1 MKEKR
6 MGVGF
11 IGCGGH
17 CCGSNIPC
25 AARNPKL
32 KIIGFCDLRQ
42 EPLEKLKEQYN
53 SKFITNDMERIFS
66 DPEIGMVICA
76 TKPDFRLP
84 VMELAVK
91 YKKPLF
97 VEKPVA
103 YTYEDTLKAVSIMK
117 NSGVPFIV
125 GFNRPYSPMMQAIRP
140 IYERQKNGNTLISY
154 RIVGEGHIWPPEHQH
169 AVYVKKESTV
179 LHETTHIFDLLNW
192 LTRSAP
198 VKVYMTGGGNI
209 DNMITLTYPDNVFS
223 NIMAGDNGTVGY
235 PKEKIDINT
244 NYGTI
249 VGDFFAEM
257 WAVRCGDDSG
267 KTLFPYMWNG
277 KKGKMNGRKYAEV
290 LWKWR
295 DGVTE
300 EQRKTGHYFGEFP
313 AISKGHYE
321 QQEYFRKCIISGK
334 PPETDVLRGA
344 IANIT
349 GWKAV
354 ESWQKGQVVDLD
366 FSFLNE
372 L

>member
-1 MKEKR
+1 

-25 AARNPKL
+25 AASNPKL
-32 KIIGFCDLRQ
+32 KIVGFCDLKDEQ
-42 EPLEKLKEQYN
+42 LEKLKEEYN
-53 SKFITNDMERIFS
+53 PDFTTTDMERIFS
-66 DPEIGMVICA
+66 TPSIGMVVCA
-76 TKPDFRLP
+76 TKPDFRIP

-91 YKKPLF
+91 YRKPLF

-117 NSGVPFIV
+117 NSGVPFTV

-140 IYERQKNGNTLISY
+140 IFERQRKDNTLISY

-192 LTRSAP
+192 LTRRAP
-198 VKVYMTGGGNI
+198 VKIYMTGGGHV
-209 DNMITLTYPDNVFS
+209 DNLITLTYPDNIFAT
-223 NIMAGDNGTVGY
+223 IMAGDNGTVGY
-235 PKEKIDINT
+235 PKERIDINT

-249 VGDFFAEM
+249 IGDFFAEM

-267 KTLFPYMWNG
+267 RRIFPSKWQG
-277 KKGKMNGRKYAEV
+277 KNARINGRKCAEKI
-290 LWKWR
+290 WKWR
-295 DGVTE
+295 DGLTE
-300 EQRKTGHYFGEFP
+300 EQRKTGHYFGQFP
-313 AISKGHYE
+313 SIDKGHYA
-321 QQEYFRKCIISGK
+321 QQEYFRRQIVSGV
-334 PPETDVLRGA
+334 PVETDVVRGA
-344 IANIT
+344 LANLT
-349 GWKAV
+349 AWKAI
-354 ESWQKGQVVDLD
+354 ESWQKGQALDLD
-366 FSFLNE
+366 FSFLDE